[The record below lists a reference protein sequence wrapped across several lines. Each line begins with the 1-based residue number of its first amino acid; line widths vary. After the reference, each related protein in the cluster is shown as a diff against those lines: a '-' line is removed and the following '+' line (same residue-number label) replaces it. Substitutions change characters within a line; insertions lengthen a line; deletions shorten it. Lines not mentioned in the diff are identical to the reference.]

1 MDCSVSKRLLN
12 LYLDDELD
20 DERKSALENHLID
33 CSDCRAEYESLVELD
48 NLLAESSLP
57 PAPSSLHTGIMDQI
71 SNSTMGNRQ
80 PVLSGYV
87 QKIAAVAVFMVGLG
101 FGGFVGL
108 DYQNYIQTAAA
119 IESNIYEQVEAAD
132 SSLAD
137 EYIDVVYDY

>member
-20 DERKSALENHLID
+20 DERKSVLEDHLLD
-33 CSDCRAEYESLVELD
+33 CPDCRRKYESLVDLD

-57 PAPSSLHTGIMDQI
+57 PAPADLHNGIMDRI
-71 SNSTMGNRQ
+71 SNSTMDDGE
-80 PVLSGYV
+80 PVLSGYM
-87 QKIAAVAVFMVGLG
+87 QKIAASVVFVVGISLG
-101 FGGFVGL
+101 GVVGL
-108 DYQNYIQTAAA
+108 DYQNYIQTAAVS
-119 IESNIYEQVEAAD
+119 ESSIYEQADAAD